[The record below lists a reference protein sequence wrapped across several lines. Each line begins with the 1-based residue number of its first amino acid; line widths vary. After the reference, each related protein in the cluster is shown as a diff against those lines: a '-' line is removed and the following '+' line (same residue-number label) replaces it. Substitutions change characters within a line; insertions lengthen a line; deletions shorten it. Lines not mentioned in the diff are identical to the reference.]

1 MTDSIDVSDEMRN
14 AMPFLHVV
22 SSARLS
28 AEIMMRMHEEQSL
41 SPFFDDFDP
50 DHYLSNLK
58 LFL

>member
-1 MTDSIDVSDEMRN
+1 
-14 AMPFLHVV
+14 MPFLQVV

-28 AEIMMRMHEEQSL
+28 AEIIMRMHEEQSL

-50 DHYLSNLK
+50 RHYLSNLK